1 MRDGIGTLL
10 WYHRDARW
18 YWNVPIVLSR
28 DAMVPEYSFGA
39 IAPRDGLKKLRRSY
53 RGSRLSFWQSF
64 FPIATRDRE
73 KRARLRLS
81 RSAIAIL
88 SVGWAYRVSR
98 RVVFSRLLSYHN
110 IYNNV
115 ERGRACAAFI
125 AAE

>member
-1 MRDGIGTLL
+1 
-10 WYHRDARW
+10 
-18 YWNVPIVLSR
+18 
-28 DAMVPEYSFGA
+28 MVPEYSFGA

-64 FPIATRDRE
+64 FHVATRDRE

-98 RVVFSRLLSYHN
+98 RVVFSRLFSYHN